1 MKVKRL
7 ELNRTTQLLGRLF
20 PALLVFTPIISSA
33 GTIDQSTSAPQDFSA
48 DTEYVINKDI
58 TVSSSGDLAA
68 VSASGFKVSSIT
80 NNGNISGT
88 SNGLDINTSAQP
100 LDINNNAGAT
110 ISSAT
115 KNAVNIVTMQGSLTN
130 KGNITGFE
138 KGIFVNEDSSAISIS
153 NTETGIIK
161 GNTGLATDAGIVI
174 DNNGSIIGTGEDGI
188 KLSGGGTK
196 IINTGTIQG
205 DQNGINVTDT
215 AKADII
221 NNGSIGGGK
230 SAIMFAS
237 NKNNTLT
244 LNTGSNLS
252 GDVISTLSTGNTL
265 TLVGA
270 GTEDSNFI
278 GLNEGDGFASVKMNG
293 EDWTL
298 TGNVDIIG
306 AGDSLQVN
314 SGNLTLAGTVSNA
327 GNTLVAN
334 EATLQLGNGEGMAS
348 LSGGLTNNGTVIF
361 NQGDNFTF
369 STDMTGSGNVEKVDA
384 NTLTLTGNNSYTGD
398 TTLRN
403 GTTLVAAGATLGV
416 ENSNAT
422 LTVQNGA
429 KFATAGTV
437 YNNITILSGGTLAAW
452 NAIEDNA
459 TLNDAGIDTINGN
472 VTNSGTLLLSAADHS
487 VGNDF
492 TINGDYT
499 GAEGSQIV
507 LNSELGTDT
516 APTDHLTITGS
527 SFGQSGV
534 TVSNMGGL
542 GAQTVNGM
550 EIVSVAGSSEAQ
562 LTLAKP
568 VVAGAY
574 EYSLYQHSDG
584 NWYLESKATPPVDPT
599 DDTDDGDNTD
609 NGGNTDD
616 GGNTD
621 NGGNID
627 NGGNSDNG
635 SNTDDGGNSGGND
648 NGDGGD
654 NTDNGGGNT
663 PAPEVMAPEV
673 GAYLGNYLAAQ
684 SMFLHKRDDRDQLTF
699 RNEDDLNTWMYVK
712 GRYHENDAGGDK
724 VSYDT
729 TTTVLQVGSDFL
741 SKPMDSGILRAGGM
755 FGAGQAKTHSDAKH
769 NVRDAQGKVDGFNV
783 GLYATW
789 QEDQKLRL
797 GSYIDTW
804 AAYSWYN
811 NKVTSNRNDEDY
823 DSEGFAASVEVGHAW
838 VIPSENERT
847 WKIEPQAQ
855 VIYSYLDQEN
865 HTDRDG
871 VRVTTLDNDSV
882 FGRLG
887 VKSSYFQQKDVTA
900 WQPYV
905 AVNWLKGAGQND
917 LAFNDETVSNDTPED
932 RGQVELG
939 ITGNLNETT
948 TISLRASGEWGE
960 NNYAAYGG
968 HILLNH
974 RW

>member
-1 MKVKRL
+1 
-7 ELNRTTQLLGRLF
+7 
-20 PALLVFTPIISSA
+20 
-33 GTIDQSTSAPQDFSA
+33 
-48 DTEYVINKDI
+48 
-58 TVSSSGDLAA
+58 
-68 VSASGFKVSSIT
+68 
-80 NNGNISGT
+80 
-88 SNGLDINTSAQP
+88 
-100 LDINNNAGAT
+100 
-110 ISSAT
+110 
-115 KNAVNIVTMQGSLTN
+115 
-130 KGNITGFE
+130 
-138 KGIFVNEDSSAISIS
+138 
-153 NTETGIIK
+153 
-161 GNTGLATDAGIVI
+161 
-174 DNNGSIIGTGEDGI
+174 
-188 KLSGGGTK
+188 
-196 IINTGTIQG
+196 
-205 DQNGINVTDT
+205 
-215 AKADII
+215 
-221 NNGSIGGGK
+221 
-230 SAIMFAS
+230 
-237 NKNNTLT
+237 
-244 LNTGSNLS
+244 
-252 GDVISTLSTGNTL
+252 
-265 TLVGA
+265 
-270 GTEDSNFI
+270 
-278 GLNEGDGFASVKMNG
+278 MNG
-293 EDWTL
+293 EDWAL

-361 NQGDNFTF
+361 NQGVNFTF

-384 NTLTLTGNNSYTGD
+384 NTLTLSGNNSYTGD
-398 TTLRN
+398 TTLRS

-452 NAIEDNA
+452 NAIEGNA
-459 TLNDAGIDTINGN
+459 TLRDAGIDTINGN

-616 GGNTD
+616 GGNT
-621 NGGNID
+621 D

-823 DSEGFAASVEVGHAW
+823 NSEGFAASVEVGHAW

>member
-1 MKVKRL
+1 MSNIRI
-7 ELNRTTQLLGRLF
+7 ELNRTTRMLGRLF
-20 PALLVFTPIISSA
+20 PAILAFTPAITSA
-33 GTIDQSTSAPQDFSA
+33 GIIEQSTSVPQDFSA
-48 DTEYVINKDI
+48 ETEYVINKDVTI
-58 TVSSSGDLAA
+58 SSSSNKAA
-68 VSASGFKVSSIT
+68 VSVSGIDVTSVT
-80 NNGNISGT
+80 NKGNISGAA
-88 SNGLDINTSAQP
+88 NGLDINTGAQRV
-100 LDINNNAGAT
+100 IITNETGAT
-110 ISSAT
+110 ISSTEA
-115 KNAVNIVTMQGSLTN
+115 NAVNIESMQGNLIN
-130 KGNITGFE
+130 EGNIKGVQT
-138 KGIFVNEDSSAISIS
+138 GIFISENSSTVNIT
-153 NTETGIIK
+153 NTATGK
-161 GNTGLATDAGIVI
+161 VEGNTGLSTEVATAI
-174 DNNGSIIGTGEDGI
+174 NNEGTFNGLEGDGI
-188 KLSGGGTK
+188 ALKNGNSK
-196 IINTGTIQG
+196 ISNSGTITG
-205 DQNGINVTDT
+205 SQNGIYVSGN
-215 AKADII
+215 AKVDIT
-221 NNGSIGGGK
+221 NSGSLGGGN
-230 SAIMFAS
+230 AAVFFAS
-237 NKNNTLT
+237 DKNNTLV
-244 LNTGSNLS
+244 LNTGSSLS
-252 GDVISTLSTGNTL
+252 GDVISTVSKGNTL
-265 TLVGA
+265 TLVGT

-361 NQGDNFTF
+361 NQGGNFTF

-452 NAIEDNA
+452 NAIEGNA
-459 TLNDAGIDTINGN
+459 TLRNAGIDTINGN

-621 NGGNID
+621 NGGN
-627 NGGNSDNG
+627 SDNG

-654 NTDNGGGNT
+654 NSDNGGGNT

-823 DSEGFAASVEVGHAW
+823 NSEGFAASVEVGHAW

-905 AVNWLKGAGQND
+905 AVNWLKGAGQKD

>member
-1 MKVKRL
+1 MKVKSL
-7 ELNRTTQLLGRLF
+7 ELNRTTQLLGTLF

-161 GNTGLATDAGIVI
+161 GNTGLATNAGIVI
-174 DNNGSIIGTGEDGI
+174 DNNGSIIGTSEDGI

-230 SAIMFAS
+230 TAIMFAS

-265 TLVGA
+265 TLVGT

-334 EATLQLGNGEGMAS
+334 EATLQLGNGEGMAN

-361 NQGDNFTF
+361 NQGGNFTF

-384 NTLTLTGNNSYTGD
+384 NTLTLSGNNSYTGD
-398 TTLRN
+398 TTLRS

-452 NAIEDNA
+452 NAIEGNA
-459 TLNDAGIDTINGN
+459 TLRDAGIDTINGN

-584 NWYLESKATPPVDPT
+584 NWYLESKATPPVDPA

-621 NGGNID
+621 NGGN
-627 NGGNSDNG
+627 SDNG
-635 SNTDDGGNSGGND
+635 SNTDDGGNSGGTD

-654 NTDNGGGNT
+654 NSDNGGGNT

-783 GLYATW
+783 GLYVTW

-823 DSEGFAASVEVGHAW
+823 NSEGFAASVEVGHAW

>member
-138 KGIFVNEDSSAISIS
+138 KGIFVNEDSSAISIL

-161 GNTGLATDAGIVI
+161 GNTGLATEAGIVI
-174 DNNGSIIGTGEDGI
+174 DNNGSIIGTSEDGI

-196 IINTGTIQG
+196 IINTGSMQG

-221 NNGSIGGGK
+221 NSGSIGGGK
-230 SAIMFAS
+230 TAIMFAS

-265 TLVGA
+265 TLVGT

-361 NQGDNFTF
+361 NQGGNFTF

-398 TTLRN
+398 TTLQN

-416 ENSNAT
+416 ENSDAT

-452 NAIEDNA
+452 NAIKGNA
-459 TLNDAGIDTINGN
+459 TLSDAGIDTINGN

-562 LTLAKP
+562 LTLANP

-621 NGGNID
+621 NGGN
-627 NGGNSDNG
+627 SDNG
-635 SNTDDGGNSGGND
+635 SNTDDGGNNGGTD

-654 NTDNGGGNT
+654 NSDNGGGNT

-823 DSEGFAASVEVGHAW
+823 NSEGFAASVEVGHAW

>member
-174 DNNGSIIGTGEDGI
+174 DNNGSIIGTSEDGI

-230 SAIMFAS
+230 TAIMFAS

-265 TLVGA
+265 TLVGT

-293 EDWTL
+293 EDWAL

-361 NQGDNFTF
+361 NQGGNFTF

-398 TTLRN
+398 TTLQN

-416 ENSNAT
+416 ENSDAT

-437 YNNITILSGGTLAAW
+437 YNNIAILSGGTLAAW
-452 NAIEDNA
+452 NAIEGNA
-459 TLNDAGIDTINGN
+459 TLSDAGIDTINGN

-621 NGGNID
+621 NGGN
-627 NGGNSDNG
+627 SDNG

-654 NTDNGGGNT
+654 NSDNGGGNT

-741 SKPMDSGILRAGGM
+741 SKPMDSGILCAGGM

-823 DSEGFAASVEVGHAW
+823 NSEGFAASVEVGHAW

>member
-306 AGDSLQVN
+306 ADDSLQVN

-361 NQGDNFTF
+361 NQGGNFTF

-452 NAIEDNA
+452 NAIEGNA
-459 TLNDAGIDTINGN
+459 TLSDAGIDTINGN

-507 LNSELGTDT
+507 LNSEPGTDT

-527 SFGQSGV
+527 SFGQSGM

-621 NGGNID
+621 NGGN
-627 NGGNSDNG
+627 SDNG

-699 RNEDDLNTWMYVK
+699 RSEDDLNTWMYVK